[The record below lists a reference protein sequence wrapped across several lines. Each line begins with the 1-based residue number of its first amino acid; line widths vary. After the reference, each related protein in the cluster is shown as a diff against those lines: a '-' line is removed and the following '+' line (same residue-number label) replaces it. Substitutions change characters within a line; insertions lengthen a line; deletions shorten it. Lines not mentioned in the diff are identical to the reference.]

1 MLMKTVNRKNFFVIT
16 GGPGMGKTSLIG
28 EMAKRGYTC
37 VPEKGR
43 QIIIHQMNI
52 KGIALPWKSPT
63 LFGELMFRQ
72 AHEDFLTCGE
82 QQQPVFFDRGIPD
95 AIGYMEL
102 CRLQPGRE
110 MKGIAKNLRYHPLV
124 FITPPW
130 EEIYRNDTERKQ
142 SFSEAVDTYEMM
154 QKVYTRLGYQT
165 LEIPKIS
172 IPDRADFLIK
182 VIDF

>member
-1 MLMKTVNRKNFFVIT
+1 MKTVHRKNFFVIT
-16 GGPGMGKTSLIG
+16 GGPGMGKTALIE

-37 VPEKGR
+37 VPEAGR
-43 QIIIHQMNI
+43 HIIIHQINI

-82 QQQPVFFDRGIPD
+82 QEQPVFFDRGIPD
-95 AIGYMEL
+95 VIGYIEL
-102 CRLQPGRE
+102 CDLQPGKE
-110 MKGIAKNLRYHPLV
+110 MNGIVKNLRYHPIV

-130 EEIYRNDTERKQ
+130 EEIYRNDPERKQ
-142 SFSEAVDTYEMM
+142 SFSEAVETYKMM

-165 LEIPKIS
+165 VEIPRG
-172 IPDRADFLIK
+172 PLTDRADFLIK
-182 VIDF
+182 IIGS

>member
-1 MLMKTVNRKNFFVIT
+1 MKTVNRKNFFVIT
-16 GGPGMGKTSLIG
+16 GGPGMGKTSLIE
-28 EMAKRGYTC
+28 EMTKRGYTC
-37 VPEKGR
+37 VPETGR

-52 KGIALPWKSPT
+52 KGIALPWKSPR

-82 QQQPVFFDRGIPD
+82 QEQPVFFDRGIPD
-95 AIGYMEL
+95 VIGYMEL

-110 MKGIAKNLRYHPLV
+110 MKGIAKNLRYHPFV

-142 SFSEAVDTYEMM
+142 TFAEAVETYEMM
-154 QKVYTRLGYQT
+154 RHVYTKLGYDI

-172 IPDRADFLIK
+172 ITERADFLVKTIGY
-182 VIDF
+182 

>member
-1 MLMKTVNRKNFFVIT
+1 MKTVNKKNFFVIT
-16 GGPGMGKTSLIG
+16 GGPGMGKTSLLEELERRKYI
-28 EMAKRGYTC
+28 C
-37 VPEKGR
+37 IPETGR

-52 KGIALPWKSPT
+52 KGIALPWKSPM

-95 AIGYMEL
+95 VIGYMEL

-110 MKGIAKNLRYHPLV
+110 IKEIAKSLRYHPLV

-142 SFSEAVDTYEMM
+142 SFPEAVETYKMM
-154 QKVYTRLGYQT
+154 QKVYTKLGYQT
-165 LEIPKIS
+165 LEIPKVS
-172 IPDRADFLIK
+172 IRDRADFLIK
-182 VIDF
+182 AIGF

>member
-1 MLMKTVNRKNFFVIT
+1 MKTVNKKNFFVIT
-16 GGPGMGKTSLIG
+16 GGPGMGKTSLLEELERRKYI
-28 EMAKRGYTC
+28 C
-37 VPEKGR
+37 IPEIGR

-52 KGIALPWKSPT
+52 KGIALPWKSPM

-95 AIGYMEL
+95 VIGYMEL

-110 MKGIAKNLRYHPLV
+110 IKEIAKSLRYHPLV

-142 SFSEAVDTYEMM
+142 SFPEAVETYKMM
-154 QKVYTRLGYQT
+154 QRVYTKFGYQT
-165 LEIPKIS
+165 LEIPKVS
-172 IPDRADFLIK
+172 IRDRADFLIK
-182 VIDF
+182 AIGF